1 MPPLF
6 RLLAGKNQPS
16 HPQPG
21 GTRRDLGVWRWI
33 CPSRRGWGAFSILTG
48 PRPEHATS
56 IRLTNPPSTENSKSR
71 SPSFH
76 PACHWSQNNHTFK
89 TVLLRVR
96 METFAFS
103 NLNKAVKCNERPLGS
118 GLRVFRQVLLRIYI
132 YDKNHLI

>member
-1 MPPLF
+1 MW
-6 RLLAGKNQPS
+6 
-16 HPQPG
+16 
-21 GTRRDLGVWRWI
+21 RRI
-33 CPSRRGWGAFSILTG
+33 CPSRRVWGAFSILTG

-76 PACHWSQNNHTFK
+76 PACHWSQNNHMFK
-89 TVLLRVR
+89 MVLLRVR

-103 NLNKAVKCNERPLGS
+103 NLNEAVKCNERPLGS

-132 YDKNHLI
+132 YDKNHLT